1 MTDTGILA
9 RFNTG
14 FDDFRLEVDLRLPGT
29 GVTALFGH
37 SGCGKTTLLRCI
49 AGLQPCAG
57 RLSVNGDV
65 WQDDTASLPVHK
77 RPLAYVFQ
85 ETSLFPHLSVNG
97 NLKFGYRRTPVQQRR
112 IHPQQVID
120 WLGLAHLLGR
130 TPERLSGGERQR
142 VAIGRALLTSPRLLL
157 MDEPLS
163 ALDQAS
169 KREILP
175 YLETLRDTL
184 DIPIVYVSHSAAE
197 VARLAD
203 YIVMMDRGRV
213 LAQGGLQ
220 ETLAR
225 PDQPFA
231 LEHDAAVI
239 VPAIIRERDDQWH
252 LCRAEFE
259 GGSLWF
265 RDDRQP
271 ETGTAVRLQI
281 LARDVSIA
289 LAANHDQSFQNL
301 LPARVTDMAAE
312 QRPGMTTV
320 RLHAGQTAFL
330 SRITS
335 RAVHQ
340 LGLAP
345 GMAVCLQIKSVA
357 IVE

>member
-1 MTDTGILA
+1 MNEPGILA
-9 RFNTG
+9 RFETG
-14 FDDFRLEVDLRLPGT
+14 FERFRLDVDLQLPGD

-49 AGLQPCAG
+49 AGLQASSG

-65 WQDDTASLPVHK
+65 WQDSTTSVPVHK

-85 ETSLFPHLSVNG
+85 ETSLFPHLSVSG
-97 NLKFGYRRTPVQQRR
+97 NLDFGYRRTPAAQRR
-112 IHPQQVID
+112 IHPQQVIG
-120 WLGLAHLLGR
+120 WLGLAHLMDR
-130 TPERLSGGERQR
+130 RPERLSGGERQR
-142 VAIGRALLTSPRLLL
+142 VAIARALLTSPRLLL

-169 KREILP
+169 KRDILP

-184 DIPIVYVSHSAAE
+184 DIPVVYVSHSAAE

-203 YIVMMDRGRV
+203 YIVMMDQGRV
-213 LAQGGLQ
+213 LAAGGLQ

-239 VPAIIRERDDQWH
+239 VPAVICERDDNWH
-252 LCRAEFE
+252 LCRAEFD

-301 LPARVTDMAAE
+301 LPAKVTDMAAE

-320 RLHAGQTAFL
+320 RLHVGETAFL
-330 SRITS
+330 ARITS

-345 GMAVCLQIKSVA
+345 GMAVCLQIKSVV